1 MYPIRRKSDVSEV
14 MRQFVAD
21 FNRKVGQSPDAPI
34 RRVISYHSDNAG
46 EFISA
51 KFREMLN
58 ENVISQ
64 RTSPPYI
71 SDLNGV
77 AERAIRSV
85 MEGVRAD
92 LVASNAP
99 ISFWEHAM
107 QHTVDILNRTTTPPG
122 SDISC
127 YEAFTGVKP
136 KIMHIRPFGCAAWA
150 GKSDAFIRKTNMD
163 SKAWEGI
170 NLGCSSISPGG
181 YDIWVPKLQRVVNT
195 SDTHFAECL
204 FPWRPKG
211 DNVIGDIPGYRPCP
225 SETATDQPPG
235 LPSAGPTAQPVP
247 TVPRPREDDTAKQ
260 ALASATGTPG
270 AYAAAAARDVLV
282 LFSGNYK
289 RPDGLGAFLTLC
301 GLNATLVDNDSKRGG
316 DTTHDLLNDPFFYEL
331 LRRIRTGRYF
341 AIFAAPPCSTFS
353 VARHFSSPNGRDGG
367 PAPVRTRAHP
377 KGLPQ
382 LSPAQAR
389 ELKRANEITTRMC
402 ALLAVAHENGVE
414 FIVENPADRGDQSEP
429 SLYLHADHGSLWVFP
444 LMLSFIKRT
453 GARTCTFAQ
462 CMFGAPF
469 QKYTTLMYSTGLSPL
484 LDPLDKW
491 RCTHS
496 THSEQVG
503 GDKDE
508 HGEWISARSAAY
520 PPDFNM
526 FIARGLRDARFG
538 NELND
543 KFDHSPNRN
552 LDIVDGQTEHASDWM
567 GEKHDDAE
575 RLSSTLP
582 FAHAPS
588 TGGANRLMPNT
599 PARPPADAARRDV
612 HTSSPS
618 VSAPPIFDTDTANSA
633 AITTSAD
640 RKLPKTDSGRAD
652 DPASRS
658 YSQGPSSRLRS
669 AHKAYLVFNKGA
681 ANIKDAHHPGAQ
693 TFRALLA
700 GATGDPSNHNEAM
713 RMNEAGWRPAE
724 LAEIQNHLA
733 NKSWTEI
740 DASEVPKDRRLVRM
754 TWAYKTKRS
763 GKLKARLCIQGCSQ
777 VPGIDYDQT
786 FCATLRAGTL
796 RVLCAASANWGLSM
810 RRWDFVAAYLQGN
823 LEEGEVIYC
832 SLPPGYTTI
841 ANSKGEQVPNLGKD
855 GKPRVYRVEKPIY
868 GAAQSGRRWQ
878 RTLFPWLLD
887 YGFHQ
892 HDDDTCVFSIYDT
905 VDTPSGPRE
914 EKLIIGCYVDDLFCA
929 YSHDDEY
936 SLYHKFTSELAEAW
950 DVEDEGDVHDLLNV
964 EIQREGNVVSLK
976 QTGYIERLFSEFL
989 PNGIPKCFQSVKTPC
1004 DDKLEA
1010 MVVAAVGEVDM
1021 DTVDPKLKERF
1032 QSIVGA
1038 LNYCVSNTRPDVAYA
1053 VGQLCRVLARPT
1065 PELLT
1070 CAERVL
1076 CYLYRTRQIGLC
1088 YVADQKPLAGMSD
1101 SNWATKHSTSGW
1113 VFRFCS
1119 AAVSWGSK
1127 KQKSVALSSCE
1138 AEIVASSEAA
1148 KEGVYLKRLLED
1160 LKMHP
1165 GDAVAVSGDNQAA
1178 IALAYNPE
1186 NHDKVK
1192 HVERRHF
1199 FIREK
1204 VEEGLLSV
1212 PYVRTVDNIA
1222 DFFTKSLPKETFF
1235 SMRDQIMNCDAHS
1248 SKEQRACV
1256 ARGARFQMR
1265 AAHGMA
1271 LSTAIGKQIY
1281 TGLFKSSYV
1290 GRGGVEPH
1298 ASADPDPT
1306 TSSRVGAEGSRAA
1319 AESAA

>member
-1 MYPIRRKSDVSEV
+1 M
-14 MRQFVAD
+14 
-21 FNRKVGQSPDAPI
+21 
-34 RRVISYHSDNAG
+34 
-46 EFISA
+46 
-51 KFREMLN
+51 
-58 ENVISQ
+58 
-64 RTSPPYI
+64 
-71 SDLNGV
+71 
-77 AERAIRSV
+77 
-85 MEGVRAD
+85 
-92 LVASNAP
+92 
-99 ISFWEHAM
+99 
-107 QHTVDILNRTTTPPG
+107 
-122 SDISC
+122 
-127 YEAFTGVKP
+127 
-136 KIMHIRPFGCAAWA
+136 
-150 GKSDAFIRKTNMD
+150 
-163 SKAWEGI
+163 
-170 NLGCSSISPGG
+170 
-181 YDIWVPKLQRVVNT
+181 
-195 SDTHFAECL
+195 
-204 FPWRPKG
+204 
-211 DNVIGDIPGYRPCP
+211 
-225 SETATDQPPG
+225 
-235 LPSAGPTAQPVP
+235 
-247 TVPRPREDDTAKQ
+247 
-260 ALASATGTPG
+260 
-270 AYAAAAARDVLV
+270 
-282 LFSGNYK
+282 
-289 RPDGLGAFLTLC
+289 
-301 GLNATLVDNDSKRGG
+301 VDNDSKRGG

-331 LRRIRTGRYF
+331 LRRIRSGRYF

-353 VARHFSSPNGRDGG
+353 VARHFSSPKGRDGG

-382 LSPAQAR
+382 LSPAQVR
-389 ELKRANEITTRMC
+389 ELKRANDITTRMC
-402 ALLAVAHENGVE
+402 ALLAAAHENGVE

-429 SLYLHADHGSLWVFP
+429 NLYLHADHGSLWVFP
-444 LMLSFIKRT
+444 LILSFIKRT

-503 GDKDE
+503 GNKDE
-508 HGEWISARSAAY
+508 NGEWLPARAAAC

-526 FIARGLRDARFG
+526 FIARALRDARFG
-538 NELND
+538 SELND

-567 GEKHDDAE
+567 GETHDDAE
-575 RLSSTLP
+575 RLSNALP

-588 TGGANRLMPNT
+588 TGGANRIMPST
-599 PARPPADAARRDV
+599 PSHPPDGATRRES
-612 HTSSPS
+612 HASTPS
-618 VSAPPIFDTDTANSA
+618 IPAPPMPDTDTAKSA
-633 AITTSAD
+633 ATTTHAD
-640 RKLPKTDSGRAD
+640 RKLPKTDSGRTD

-669 AHKAYLVFNKGA
+669 AHKAYLVFGKDST
-681 ANIKDAHHPGAQ
+681 NIKDAHHPGAQ
-693 TFRALLA
+693 HLRALLA

-724 LAEIQNHLA
+724 LAEIQNHLT

-740 DASEVPKDRRLVRM
+740 DASEVPRDRRLVRM

-763 GKLKARLCIQGCSQ
+763 GKLKARICIQGCSQ
-777 VPGIDYDQT
+777 VPGVDYDQT

-810 RRWDFVAAYLQGN
+810 RRWDFVAAYLQGS

-841 ANSKGEQVPNLGKD
+841 TNDKGEQVPNLGKD

-887 YGFHQ
+887 YGFRQ
-892 HDDDTCVFSIYDT
+892 HDDDTCVFSIFDT

-936 SLYHKFTSELAEAW
+936 SLYHKFTSKLEKAW

-1004 DDKLEA
+1004 DDKLEVT
-1010 MVVAAVGEVDM
+1010 VVAAVAEVNM
-1021 DTVDPKLKERF
+1021 DTVDPKLRERF

-1065 PELLT
+1065 PELLS

-1119 AAVSWGSK
+1119 AAISW
-1127 KQKSVALSSCE
+1127 
-1138 AEIVASSEAA
+1138 
-1148 KEGVYLKRLLED
+1148 
-1160 LKMHP
+1160 
-1165 GDAVAVSGDNQAA
+1165 
-1178 IALAYNPE
+1178 
-1186 NHDKVK
+1186 
-1192 HVERRHF
+1192 
-1199 FIREK
+1199 
-1204 VEEGLLSV
+1204 
-1212 PYVRTVDNIA
+1212 
-1222 DFFTKSLPKETFF
+1222 
-1235 SMRDQIMNCDAHS
+1235 
-1248 SKEQRACV
+1248 
-1256 ARGARFQMR
+1256 
-1265 AAHGMA
+1265 
-1271 LSTAIGKQIY
+1271 
-1281 TGLFKSSYV
+1281 
-1290 GRGGVEPH
+1290 
-1298 ASADPDPT
+1298 
-1306 TSSRVGAEGSRAA
+1306 
-1319 AESAA
+1319 